1 MKKLRNPLRQGQG
14 MNPLAKRR
22 PINGAEKAGFIRR
35 WGVAR
40 SFMTGR
46 GSVVSLTLIIVM
58 LAACDTLAPQ
68 PTATP
73 EPTPT
78 ATAVPT
84 PTPEWHKEGWTLVW
98 QDEFEGPEIN
108 TDYWSHE
115 TGGGGWG
122 NAEWENYTDLPA
134 NSFIE
139 DGKLVI
145 QALKGLSG
153 GRPYS
158 SARLITRDKVEV
170 EYGRVEARIQV
181 PFGQGIWPA
190 FWMLGNNIFQKAWP
204 TAGEIDI
211 MEHIGREPNTVYGTV
226 HGPGYS
232 GSAGISHPINLEE
245 PVTNDFHLFAIEW
258 ELEEIRW
265 YVDDVLYHTVTP
277 ADLPTDGEWVFD
289 HPFYLLLNLAVG
301 GRWPGYPDKTT
312 TFPQRML
319 VDYVRIYSA
328 DE

>member
-1 MKKLRNPLRQGQG
+1 MVLVNGQG
-14 MNPLAKRR
+14 RTRLSRPYDNDDMKNNTRPL
-22 PINGAEKAGFIRR
+22 PFLYFLLVLPVLLLVGC
-35 WGVAR
+35 GVL
-40 SFMTGR
+40 SPET
-46 GSVVSLTLIIVM
+46 T
-58 LAACDTLAPQ
+58 
-68 PTATP
+68 PTPTP

-78 ATAVPT
+78 ATPLPT
-84 PTPEWHKEGWTLVW
+84 PTPEWMKEGWTLVW
-98 QDEFEGPEIN
+98 QDEFDGPEIN
-108 TDYWSHE
+108 LEYWSHE

-122 NAEWENYTDLPA
+122 NAEWENYTDLPE

-158 SARLITRDKVEV
+158 SARLITREKVEV

-211 MEHIGREPNTVYGTV
+211 MEHIGREPTIVHGTV

-232 GSAGISHPINLEE
+232 GGAGITASYDLGE
-245 PVTNDFHLFAIEW
+245 PLTDDFHIFAIEW
-258 ELEEIRW
+258 EPTEIRW
-265 YVDDVLYHTVTP
+265 YVDDIHYHTVTP
-277 ADLPTDGEWVFD
+277 DDLPAEATWVFD
-289 HPFYLLLNLAVG
+289 HPFYLLLNVAVG
-301 GRWPGYPDKTT
+301 GTWPGYPDKTT

-319 VDYVRIYSA
+319 VDYVRVY
-328 DE
+328 EPNR